1 MSDVSANNKRI
12 AKNTLFLY
20 FRLLFAMAVGLY
32 TSRVI
37 LAVLGNDDF
46 GLNSVVGSIVV
57 MFYFLNNSMSGATS
71 RFLTFELG
79 RQDYAKLKK
88 TFSAALTIHIV
99 IAAIVVLLGET
110 VGLWYLENKMVIP
123 EGRMIAARWV
133 YHLSLLSA
141 VITITQVPYSATII
155 AREKMDVYAYIEIVK
170 TLLQLGIVFLL
181 KIGDFDKLILY
192 AILTVCVSL
201 VITLI
206 YRGYCIARFAE
217 CRYEFHTDKAI
228 IKPMLGF
235 SGWNLYT
242 DLAFQ
247 AQGNGINVILNLFFG
262 TVINAAYGVG
272 LQLSRA
278 VNSFISN
285 FTMAVKPQIIKYYS
299 TGQIRE
305 MESLMNSSTRYSF
318 LMLFTL
324 AMPVIMEADFL
335 LDVWLKNPPE
345 HSAMFCRLSLVMMML
360 NILWINLTYAT
371 HATNKMR
378 LASAVTGTL
387 YISIPIISYIAL
399 KLGARQIYLPMLIAI
414 STYGLVVTA
423 RLLIAKKL
431 IPQLSISRYCKNVLL
446 LSATTAT
453 VGVILPFCV
462 HHFMD
467 VGWLRL
473 ILTSA
478 ASAVSMAVA
487 TYYLGMGATMRQKV
501 KSVVVQRLHLGKS
514 K

>member
-12 AKNTLFLY
+12 AKNTIFLY
-20 FRLLFAMAVGLY
+20 IRLLFAMAVGLY

-37 LAVLGNDDF
+37 LDVLGSDDF

-79 RQDYAKLKK
+79 RKDYDKLKK
-88 TFSAALTIHIV
+88 IFSAALTVHIA

-133 YHLSLLSA
+133 YHLSLVSA
-141 VITITQVPYSATII
+141 VITITQVPYSAVII
-155 AREKMDVYAYIEIVK
+155 AREKMDVYAYIEIIK

-181 KIGDFDKLILY
+181 MIGDFDKLIFY

-201 VITLI
+201 AITLI
-206 YRGYCIARFAE
+206 YRGYCVARFPE
-217 CRYEFHTDKAI
+217 CKFNIRADKEI

-235 SGWNLYT
+235 SGWSLYT
-242 DLAFQ
+242 DLAHQ

-262 TVINAAYGVG
+262 TIINAAYGIG

-278 VNSFISN
+278 VYSFISN

-299 TGQIRE
+299 VGQVRE

-318 LMLFTL
+318 LMLFTF
-324 AMPVIMEADFL
+324 AMPVIMETDFL
-335 LDVWLKNPPE
+335 LGVWLKNPPE
-345 HSAMFCRLSLVMMML
+345 YSALFCRLSLVQMML
-360 NILWINLTYAT
+360 NILWINLTTAT
-371 HATNKMR
+371 MATNKMKM
-378 LASAVTGTL
+378 ASIVTGTL
-387 YISIPIISYIAL
+387 YILIPIFAYIVL
-399 KLGARQIYLPMLIAI
+399 KLGFLQIYLPMLIAI
-414 STYGLVVTA
+414 GIYVLVIIA
-423 RLLIAKKL
+423 RLLIVKKL
-431 IPQLSISRYCKNVLL
+431 IPQFSVFRYFKNVVF
-446 LSATTAT
+446 LSVATSA
-453 VGVILPFCV
+453 VGVLLPLCI
-462 HHFMD
+462 HYFMD
-467 VGWLRL
+467 EGWMRL

-487 TYYLGMGATMRQKV
+487 TYYLGMGKNMREKLKGLV
-501 KSVVVQRLHLGKS
+501 LKKLHLTKA
-514 K
+514 

>member
-20 FRLLFAMAVGLY
+20 VRLLFAMAVGLY

-37 LAVLGNDDF
+37 LAVLGQDDF

-79 RQDYAKLKK
+79 RKDYDKLKK
-88 TFSAALTIHIV
+88 TFSAALTIHIA
-99 IAAIVVLLGET
+99 IATIVVLLGET

-141 VITITQVPYSATII
+141 VITITQVPYSAVII

-181 KIGDFDKLILY
+181 IIGNFDKLILY
-192 AILTVCVSL
+192 AILTVCISL
-201 VITLI
+201 AITLI
-206 YRGYCIARFAE
+206 YRGYCIARYAE
-217 CRYEFHTDKAI
+217 CRYEFHTDKEI

-235 SGWNLYT
+235 SGWSLYT
-242 DLAFQ
+242 DLAYQ
-247 AQGNGINVILNLFFG
+247 AQGSGTNVILNLFFG
-262 TVINAAYGVG
+262 TVVNAAYGIG

-278 VNSFISN
+278 VYSFISN

-305 MESLMNSSTRYSF
+305 MESLMNSTTRYSF
-318 LMLFTL
+318 FMLFTL
-324 AMPVIMEADFL
+324 AIPIIMETDFL
-335 LDVWLKNPPE
+335 LEVWLKNPPE
-345 HSAMFCRLSLVMMML
+345 YSAMFCRLSLVMMLL

-371 HATNKMR
+371 QATNKMR
-378 LASAVTGTL
+378 LASIVTGTL
-387 YISIPIISYIAL
+387 YILIPIISYIAL
-399 KLGARQIYLPMLIAI
+399 KLEVQLVYLPMLIAI
-414 STYGLVVTA
+414 GMYVFVVIA
-423 RLLIAKKL
+423 RLLIVKKL
-431 IPQLSISRYCKNVLL
+431 IPQLSVSRYCKNVLF
-446 LSATTAT
+446 LSALTAT
-453 VGVILPFCV
+453 VGSVFPLCV
-462 HHFMD
+462 HHYM
-467 VGWLRL
+467 GESWLRL
-473 ILTSA
+473 ILTCA

-487 TYYLGMGATMRQKV
+487 TYCLGMGAAMRQKV
-501 KSVVVQRLHLGKS
+501 KAVVLKKLHLE
-514 K
+514 

>member
-1 MSDVSANNKRI
+1 MSDVSANNRRI

-20 FRLLFAMAVGLY
+20 VRLLFAMAVGLY

-37 LAVLGNDDF
+37 LAMLGQDDF

-71 RFLTFELG
+71 RFLIFELG

-88 TFSAALTIHIV
+88 TFSAALTIHIA

-141 VITITQVPYSATII
+141 VITITQVPYSAVII
-155 AREKMDVYAYIEIVK
+155 AREKMDVYAYIEIIK

-181 KIGDFDKLILY
+181 MIGNFDKLILY

-206 YRGYCIARFAE
+206 YRGYCIARYLE
-217 CRYEFHTDKAI
+217 CRYKFHFDKTI

-262 TVINAAYGVG
+262 TMVNAAYGVG

-278 VNSFISN
+278 VYSFTSN
-285 FTMAVKPQIIKYYS
+285 FTLAIKPQIIKYYS
-299 TGQIRE
+299 IGQVHE
-305 MESLMNSSTRYSF
+305 MESLMYSTTRYSF

-324 AMPVIMEADFL
+324 AVPMIIETDFIL
-335 LDVWLKNPPE
+335 GVWLKNPPE
-345 HSAMFCRLSLVMMML
+345 HSALFCRFSLGMMML

-371 HATNKMR
+371 QATNKMR
-378 LASAVTGTL
+378 LASIVTGTL
-387 YISIPIISYIAL
+387 YILIPIISFIVL
-399 KLGARQIYLPMLIAI
+399 KFGVKLIYFPMLIAI
-414 STYGLVVTA
+414 CFYLFVIIA
-423 RLLIAKKL
+423 RLLIIKKL
-431 IPQLSISRYCKNVLL
+431 IPQLSVSRYYKNVLF
-446 LSATTAT
+446 LSAITAIIGS
-453 VGVILPFCV
+453 VLPICV
-462 HHFMD
+462 HHYMD
-467 VGWLRL
+467 EGWLRL
-473 ILTSA
+473 ISTCV
-478 ASAVSMAVA
+478 ASVISMTVA
-487 TYYLGMGATMRQKV
+487 TYYLAMGKTMREKL
-501 KSVVVQRLHLGKS
+501 KTTALIKFHLNRK
-514 K
+514 